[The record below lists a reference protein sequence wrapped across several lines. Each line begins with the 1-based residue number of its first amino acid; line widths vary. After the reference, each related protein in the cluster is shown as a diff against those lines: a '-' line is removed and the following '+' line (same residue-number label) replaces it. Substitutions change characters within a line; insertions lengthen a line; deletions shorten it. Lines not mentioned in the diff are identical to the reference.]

1 MFSCWERCTALHSVQ
16 LLGFLVQ
23 EKTALSVLLLVLLAF
38 VCGTVGGVG
47 EGGGVAAALQ
57 VVKQFVSRGE
67 LVVAGHTVQ
76 DDFALGHEEGHSI
89 TMMH

>member
-1 MFSCWERCTALHSVQ
+1 M
-16 LLGFLVQ
+16 
-23 EKTALSVLLLVLLAF
+23 
-38 VCGTVGGVG
+38 G

-89 TMMH
+89 TMTH